1 MKLRHAATL
10 VLALGWYLM
19 VPPVNQNGD
28 YYADSK
34 APLGQWT
41 IRASYDSARKCE
53 KARNKLKAEMS
64 KPHGHLGTVSSYL
77 TMATCVASDDPRLK
91 SN

>member
-1 MKLRHAATL
+1 
-10 VLALGWYLM
+10 M
-19 VPPVNQNGD
+19 VPPVNQTGD

-34 APLGQWT
+34 APLHEWT
-41 IRASYDSARKCE
+41 IRTSYDTARKCE
-53 KARNKLKAEMS
+53 KARDKLKAEMS

-77 TMATCVASDDPRLK
+77 ATATCVASDDPRLK

>member
-1 MKLRHAATL
+1 
-10 VLALGWYLM
+10 M

-41 IRASYDSARKCE
+41 IRTSHDTAKGCE
-53 KARNKLKAEMS
+53 KARAKLKSEMS
-64 KPHGHLGTVSSYL
+64 QPHGKLGPVNSFL
-77 TMATCVASDDPRLK
+77 AMATCIASDNPRLK
-91 SN
+91 AN